1 MPWAIRRSLS
11 PNTAE
16 GIETLRSTLLTKDNR
31 VQWETLLDLVAQAT
45 AADAAAEPEPAA
57 AATAAAATL
66 EANADAEA
74 NAASNAAANA
84 AAKSEA
90 MKEAVGSLLGS
101 TQGRALRL
109 ALMDLDSTDLASKLL
124 SKEARPMR
132 HAAAGLIAEAFA
144 GVMAPDFGKALGGR
158 VATVD
163 PVDARPVSEAARLL
177 SARRSR
183 WKRKVALMLA
193 GTHLK
198 RQLQRGLPGLF
209 ALAAF
214 AYLPLRVL
222 AGGVRQTV
230 LRLLRGGG
238 PKEALPPPPPAAIA
252 TQAS

>member
-16 GIETLRSTLLTKDNR
+16 GIETLRSTLLTSDNR

-45 AADAAAEPEPAA
+45 PSDADANPELARAAA
-57 AATAAAATL
+57 AATATL
-66 EANADAEA
+66 EATA
-74 NAASNAAANA
+74 NAEANA

-109 ALMDLDSTDLASKLL
+109 ALNDLDSTDLASKLL

-132 HAAAGLIAEAFA
+132 HAAAGVIAEGFA
-144 GVMAPDFGKALGGR
+144 GVMAPDFGKALG
-158 VATVD
+158 ASTD
-163 PVDARPVSEAARLL
+163 AVDARPVSEAARLL

-183 WKRKVALMLA
+183 WKRKVALMLV

-214 AYLPLRVL
+214 AYLPLRVVV
-222 AGGVRQTV
+222 GGVRQTV
-230 LRLLRGGG
+230 LQLLRGGG
-238 PKEALPPPPPAAIA
+238 PKEALPPPPAAVA
-252 TQAS
+252 T